1 MQKTEMPTENHLV
14 LRKAAKDAQMAYFD
28 HLAGGGKRDPDR
40 ERWIEAL
47 TDGAD
52 AITRAS
58 VLASSLAQVE
68 RERDALMYDYPIG
81 IECHTCKHET
91 TDCYAFPCNDC
102 VEASR
107 NAHHLMWEWRGVCGE
122 NTKEKETLQE
132 EENR

>member
-1 MQKTEMPTENHLV
+1 MEKENNIV
-14 LRKAAKDAQMAYFD
+14 LRKAARAAQMAYLD

-40 ERWIEAL
+40 ERWIKSL

-68 RERDALMYDYPIG
+68 RERDAAVFDLAHSVDACCVCKLIG
-81 IECHTCKHET
+81 KECQEQNGLDGC
-91 TDCYAFPCNDC
+91 CFQ
-102 VEASR
+102 
-107 NAHHLMWEWRGVCGE
+107 WRGVCTE

-132 EENR
+132 EETK